1 LQYLCLN
8 YFYTYFYLH
17 LKLDKNSRFGLLF
30 YKTLTDVTTTTIF
43 ATQLILPSRRWQ
55 HPILKEIRTRFLKY
69 RGGLIAPG
77 GPIAPVSPTR
87 AQSVLFLFVV
97 QEKYYFQ

>member
-1 LQYLCLN
+1 LQYVYLN

-17 LKLDKNSRFGLLF
+17 LKLDQNSRFGFLF
-30 YKTLTDVTTTTIF
+30 YKTPTEVTTTTIF
-43 ATQLILPSRRWQ
+43 AIQLSLPSRRWQ

-77 GPIAPVSPTR
+77 GPIAPVSPKFGI
-87 AQSVLFLFVV
+87 LKKFLLD
-97 QEKYYFQ
+97 YTGLH

>member
-1 LQYLCLN
+1 LQYVYLN

-17 LKLDKNSRFGLLF
+17 LKLDQNSRFGFLF
-30 YKTLTDVTTTTIF
+30 YKTPTEVTTTTIF
-43 ATQLILPSRRWQ
+43 AIQLILPSRRRQ

-77 GPIAPVSPTR
+77 GLTAPVSPKFGT
-87 AQSVLFLFVV
+87 LKTFLLDYNI
-97 QEKYYFQ
+97 KTIT